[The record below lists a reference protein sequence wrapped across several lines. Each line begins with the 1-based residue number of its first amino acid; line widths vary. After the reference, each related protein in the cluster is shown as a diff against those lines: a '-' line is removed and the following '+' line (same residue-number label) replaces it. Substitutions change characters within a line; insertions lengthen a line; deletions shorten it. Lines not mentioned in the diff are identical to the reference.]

1 MQYISQLSCQHV
13 ELPLSECFIDDIVLL
28 RSKQAFLECTNIV
41 KLNLS
46 GNDFTLQGFG
56 ILMDFVQQE

>member
-13 ELPLSECFIDDIVLL
+13 ELTLSECFIDDTVLL

-46 GNDFTLQGFG
+46 VNDFTLQGFG